1 MKFFYIYNMET
12 LLYAIGAILFC
23 VLISMFLKK
32 LGFKPKPP
40 KKYEDYIKGENG
52 RSGKYLK

>member
-1 MKFFYIYNMET
+1 MEIA
-12 LLYAIGAILFC
+12 LYVLGAILIC
-23 VLISMFLKK
+23 VLISIFLKK

-40 KKYEDYIKGENG
+40 KKYEEYIKGENG

>member
-1 MKFFYIYNMET
+1 MET
-12 LLYAIGAILFC
+12 LLYMVGAILFC
-23 VLISMFLKK
+23 VLISIFLKK
-32 LGFKPKPP
+32 FGFKPKPP